1 MGRLLSDGT
10 RTTADN
16 SWLWVVTHSLGSW
29 RCRPLSVARY
39 CRELRSSLH
48 GDFRLLSA
56 LFHFSCSLFSTLRAP
71 RQLCRNEAAPRR
83 KTHSDLMRHATS
95 PNPKTLRH
103 KVLVLAGGRE
113 SLPCQHGLWLS
124 GYAGTSLVFCR
135 PSSGPPNLTVIASK
149 LCILQSTARRF
160 GRDTGNAIGGLP
172 TPWPVHNHRMDK
184 ARANGI
190 TLLITVPSCRSQVQ
204 ACRTGLAFREFAL
217 KFP

>member
-1 MGRLLSDGT
+1 MLQMSPRPTRIFGLWTSACTVIGEQHCGGRLLSDGT

-29 RCRPLSVARY
+29 RCRPLSVPRY

-56 LFHFSCSLFSTLRAP
+56 LFHFSCSLFSTLRPP

-103 KVLVLAGGRE
+103 KVLVLAGGR
-113 SLPCQHGLWLS
+113 
-124 GYAGTSLVFCR
+124 
-135 PSSGPPNLTVIASK
+135 
-149 LCILQSTARRF
+149 
-160 GRDTGNAIGGLP
+160 
-172 TPWPVHNHRMDK
+172 
-184 ARANGI
+184 
-190 TLLITVPSCRSQVQ
+190 
-204 ACRTGLAFREFAL
+204 
-217 KFP
+217 